1 MNQFIYNEH
10 GACMNPILKT
20 FKCGKG
26 YEAQVEV
33 AIMKNNLWD
42 RGVRVNGFEEGWSHT
57 INQYRKESALYKS
70 KDEAF
75 KAGVELL
82 LYQLQS
88 RNNLERYKRIIA
100 ILKEELTPIVE
111 NQLSLF

>member
-33 AIMKNNLWD
+33 AIMKNGKWSYTIRFHGKD
-42 RGVRVNGFEEGWSHT
+42 QGWGQPLIYHAEHNVFDT
-57 INQYRKESALYKS
+57 QEKAYR
-70 KDEAF
+70 
-75 KAGVELL
+75 AGALL
-82 LYQLQS
+82 LYNQIKANNDFQRYERILDILLSDISSKTEKQL
-88 RNNLERYKRIIA
+88 
-100 ILKEELTPIVE
+100 T
-111 NQLSLF
+111 LF